1 LECIHRRAVKML
13 RGLKHLSYDKRL
25 RELGFFCLEMLLQS
39 KQFTVQ
45 HHHYMSHAKLQVNSL
60 V

>member
-1 LECIHRRAVKML
+1 ML

-25 RELGFFCLEMLLQS
+25 RELGFFCLELLLQS